1 MQWKIDPLV
10 KPSQIGIAW
19 LKSFLEQYDL
29 SKLEYVR
36 LDMGRGNYSGCY
48 GRCWYPQGRG
58 GKFKISMQV
67 PGPFPVTINTRRPPI
82 YYDSNNIP
90 SRILSDDEI
99 KGAYKESHNE
109 SGVTKWHQVTSSTI
123 LTNRDLGIIWLGAHE
138 AFHFLRKS
146 KQIEGRNGEIDADAY
161 ADKIFLDFLKKQ

>member
-10 KPSQIGIAW
+10 KPSQIGITW

-36 LDMGRGNYSGCY
+36 MDMGRDGSEGCY

-67 PGPFPVTINTRRPPI
+67 PGPFPFRLHIRRPPI

-90 SRILSDDEI
+90 SRILLADEV
-99 KGAYKESHNE
+99 KGAFTEAHND
-109 SGVTKWHQVTSSTI
+109 SGVTRWNKVTSSTI
-123 LTNRDLGIIWLGAHE
+123 LTNRDMGIIWLGAHE
-138 AFHFLRKS
+138 AYHFLCKS
-146 KQIEGRNGEIDADAY
+146 KQIKGRNGEIEADAF
-161 ADKIFLDFLKKQ
+161 ADKKLLDFTETI